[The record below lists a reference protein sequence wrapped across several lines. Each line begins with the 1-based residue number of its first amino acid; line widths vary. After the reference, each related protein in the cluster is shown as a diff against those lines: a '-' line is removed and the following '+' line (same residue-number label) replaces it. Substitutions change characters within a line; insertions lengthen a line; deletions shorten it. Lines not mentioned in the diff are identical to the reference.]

1 VFGIAEDRSA
11 LVWRQK
17 VDEVLKFVV
26 NRDVECVD
34 MFRIGRY
41 NDSKTRPIIVKL
53 RTAWDRRI
61 ILASCNKLK
70 HYKDKVFISPDESIE
85 VRRKKMFD
93 RMKSQAE
100 RGGAKV
106 SCENGILFID
116 DEPAFSLKD
125 GKIKKKDG

>member
-1 VFGIAEDRSA
+1 
-11 LVWRQK
+11 
-17 VDEVLKFVV
+17 
-26 NRDVECVD
+26 

-93 RMKSQAE
+93 RMKSQAQ
-100 RGGAKV
+100 RGGSKV

-116 DEPAFSLKD
+116 DEPAFSMKD